1 MMKIKEILNGIDVVS
16 LRGDENISVN
26 NIEFDSRKVTGGSL
40 FVAVK
45 GYNTDGHDFIMD
57 AVKSGAAAIICETL
71 PEVQDPGIC
80 WIKTTDS
87 AKALGYAASNFFGNP
102 SSALKLV
109 GVTGTNGKTTVATLL
124 YQMFL
129 RLGYKSGLFSTVCN
143 YINGKELP
151 ATHTTPD
158 PVQLNR
164 VLSEMVAAGCS
175 YAFMEVSSHSAD
187 QKRIAGL
194 KFEGGIFTNLTHD
207 HLDYHKT
214 FDNYLAAKKSFF
226 DSLPAG
232 SFALVNIDDRNG
244 NVMLQ
249 NCQSRKYTFALRV
262 MADFRCGI
270 IEQDFEGMHLKIQG
284 EEVWTRFI
292 GDFNASNLLAVFSA
306 SILLGAAKSET
317 LTILSDLQPVS
328 GRLEVVKSAGG
339 ITGIV
344 DYAHTPDA
352 LLNVIDTIN
361 KIMEGS
367 TKLITVVGAGGDRDR
382 TKRPKMAMITA
393 QGSTRTI
400 LTSDNPRSEDPEK
413 ILDDMEAGLSPDL
426 KSRTLRITDRRE
438 AIKTAVMFAEIGDV
452 VLIAGKGHETYQ
464 EIKGVKYHFDDR
476 EELKVALLLK

>member
-1 MMKIKEILNGIDVVS
+1 MKIKEILNNIDVLS
-16 LRGDENISVN
+16 FRGDENTSVS
-26 NIEFDSRKVTGGSL
+26 NIGFDSRKVTAGSL
-40 FVAVK
+40 FIAVK
-45 GYNTDGHDFIMD
+45 GYNTDGHDYITNAISAG
-57 AVKSGAAAIICETL
+57 AVAVICEKL
-71 PEVQDPGIC
+71 PEEPDNAIC
-80 WIKTTDS
+80 WIKTSDS

-102 SSALKLV
+102 SSSLKLI

-124 YQMFL
+124 YNMFI
-129 RLGYKSGLFSTVCN
+129 RLGFKCGLFSTVCN

-158 PVQLNR
+158 PVQLNSI
-164 VLSEMVAAGCS
+164 LSEMTAAGCS

-214 FDNYLAAKKSFF
+214 FDNYLTAKKSFF

-244 NVMLQ
+244 KVMIQ
-249 NCQSRKYTFALRV
+249 NCKSRKFTFSTRV

-270 IEQDFEGMHLKIQG
+270 IEQSFEGMHLKIQG
-284 EEVWTRFI
+284 VEVWTRFI
-292 GDFNASNLLAVFSA
+292 GDFNASNLLAVFAA
-306 SILLGAAKSET
+306 SELLGASEDEI
-317 LTILSDLQPVS
+317 LAILSDLHPVP
-328 GRLEVVKSAGG
+328 GRLEVFKSPGG
-339 ITGIV
+339 ISGIV

-361 KIMEGS
+361 KVREGS

-382 TKRPKMAMITA
+382 TKRPKMAAISA
-393 QGSTRTI
+393 EGSTRTI

-413 ILDDMEAGLSPDL
+413 ILDDIEAGLSPDL
-426 KSRTLRITDRRE
+426 KSISLRITDRLE
-438 AIKTAVMFAEIGDV
+438 AIKAAVMLAEKGDV
-452 VLIAGKGHETYQ
+452 ILIAGKGHEPYQ
-464 EIKGVKYHFDDR
+464 EIKGVKHHFDDR
-476 EELKVALLLK
+476 EELKNALLLK